1 MTTKWS
7 VPTWGGPTKWTTNE
21 INFSILRYFRSR
33 KKDSF
38 VRGFAWP
45 QKHAG
50 DQKHTK
56 ILARKVTISL
66 AAGRK
71 TENILT
77 RKEVR
82 VAQPLFLFVYHGSRI
97 LQIELSVRLQWIWNY
112 SSINQS
118 TFFTYLLSRPMFLRS
133 ERWRVS
139 DINCNIHFSLKA
151 QFNVHKMR
159 NIGVVVKNSAA
170 TEANATIVSYNYLHK
185 VIKLSNY
192 SKVLFAMKFR
202 LWYVTHCN
210 WLKHFWFLELYSM
223 ARSRHV
229 LLQFFKG

>member
-1 MTTKWS
+1 MIPFHSSVFVIYHFKWSANPDCIRHNRKTTKWS
-7 VPTWGGPTKWTTNE
+7 VPTGGGPTKWTTNE
-21 INFSILRYFRSR
+21 INFTILRYFRSQ

-71 TENILT
+71 TENILI
-77 RKEVR
+77 RKGVR
-82 VAQPLFLFVYHGSRI
+82 VAQSLFLFVYHGSRI
-97 LQIELSVRLQWIWNY
+97 LQIELSVRLQDLKLQQY
-112 SSINQS
+112 QS
-118 TFFTYLLSRPMFLRS
+118 VKTFFTYLLSRTMFLRS

-151 QFNVHKMR
+151 QFNFNKMR
-159 NIGVVVKNSAA
+159 NIGV
-170 TEANATIVSYNYLHK
+170 IV
-185 VIKLSNY
+185 
-192 SKVLFAMKFR
+192 
-202 LWYVTHCN
+202 
-210 WLKHFWFLELYSM
+210 
-223 ARSRHV
+223 
-229 LLQFFKG
+229 